1 MNRTTDSKKS
11 NTYEIENAFWT
22 ALGENKIDVA
32 SIADA
37 QELVD
42 VLCSEFG
49 VEAVTVVQGDKG
61 NASFWRVW
69 GRTISILPRMMKRW
83 IVVHEFAHALND
95 HRMDLLKGE
104 VGIALPAGLTAG
116 HGPAFLNAYVDVVRF
131 VYGDA
136 TADAFSQTWKANKRT
151 PMTVAQEVLQNVAK
165 NDKALVSKIRNW
177 LIKLPSSTYA
187 YKRQVAFHSVTNA
200 TIKDDMGIFLQRAK
214 LRGEVTDA
222 ISIVQELEDGQTME
236 PVTVASLLFDV
247 HEMVATDFTAKGNII
262 SFSLDCSEYGV
273 PYSSFH
279 HDDVWYTGNR
289 YLENQQEAVKVHVT
303 INLDLICDVHFEAE
317 TDRGNRYEYESTV
330 AQESTSVSE
339 AINRLKAIS

>member
-11 NTYEIENAFWT
+11 NTYRIENAFWT
-22 ALGENKIDVA
+22 AVCENNLDILNI
-32 SIADA
+32 SGA

-42 VLCSEFG
+42 VLCAEFG
-49 VEAVTVVQGDKG
+49 VEEITVVQGDKG
-61 NASFWRVW
+61 SASFWRAYS
-69 GRTISILPRMMKRW
+69 RTISILPQMMKRW

-95 HRMDLLKGE
+95 HRMSVLKDE

-131 VYGDA
+131 IFGDS
-136 TADAFSQTWKANKRT
+136 TADAFAETWKANKRT

-165 NDKALVSKIRNW
+165 HDKALVSKIRNW

-187 YKRQVAFHSVTNA
+187 YKRQVLFQSVTNA
-200 TIKDDMGIFLQRAK
+200 TIADDMERFIKRAQ

-262 SFSLDCSEYGV
+262 SFTLDCSEYGV

-279 HDDVWYTGNR
+279 HDDVWYIGNR
-289 YLENQQEAVKVHVT
+289 FENQQEAAKVHVT

-330 AQESTSVSE
+330 AQESKSVSE
-339 AINRLKAIS
+339 AINRLKEMS